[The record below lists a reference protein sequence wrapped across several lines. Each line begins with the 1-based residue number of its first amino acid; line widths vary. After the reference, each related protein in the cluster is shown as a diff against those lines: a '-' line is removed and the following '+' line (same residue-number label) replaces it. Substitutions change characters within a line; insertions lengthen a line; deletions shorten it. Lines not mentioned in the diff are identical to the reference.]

1 MNSDPSSKRMITN
14 NSSTS
19 LAEAL
24 GYREKEILSYL
35 YLGRAKWENLMKT
48 IRAQEQAQ
56 SADFNNEQ
64 VWTFLIGCGYALC
77 GEAGIRKLASIL
89 TGSDQVKPLLNKMWF
104 EFLPLPPRQG
114 EGNTSIDLALGT
126 ISCRKQTR
134 GGIKLDD
141 SEHTW
146 VCFCEMKYNSDIS
159 CDTTHDSQRNQ
170 LLRVIENA
178 LCFQKSGRYADKVF
192 VTLVTP
198 DAFRYANVKSRLY
211 QYKYEEY
218 KNDPTRIIGDLQECS
233 LLHRMQTN
241 WHYPTDMVKRI
252 NNFSLNWITYEELL
266 ANSSYP
272 EETLHSGI
280 LLKLRR
286 FWENY
291 GRP

>member
-19 LAEAL
+19 LAEVL

-35 YLGRAKWENLMKT
+35 YLGRAKWDDLIKK

-56 SADFNNEQ
+56 TPDFANEQ
-64 VWTFLIGCGYALC
+64 VCTFLIACGYALC
-77 GEAGIRKLASIL
+77 GEDGIKELTKIL
-89 TGSDQVKPLLNKMWF
+89 TGSDQTKRLHSGIWF
-104 EFLPLPPRQG
+104 EFMPLPPRKG
-114 EGNTSIDLALGT
+114 EGNTSVDLALGT
-126 ISCRKQTR
+126 ISCRKQTK
-134 GGIKLDD
+134 GGMQLDD
-141 SEHTW
+141 SVNTW

-159 CDTTHDSQRNQ
+159 KTTTHDSQRNQ

-178 LCFQKSGRYADKVF
+178 LCFHSSDAGRYADKVY

-198 DAFRYANVKSRLY
+198 EVFKCANVKSRLY
-211 QYKYEEY
+211 QNKYEVY
-218 KNDPTRIIGDLQECS
+218 RNDPTKIIGDLHNCS
-233 LLHRMQTN
+233 QQPNWSYQTD
-241 WHYPTDMVKRI
+241 TAMAKRI

-266 ANSSYP
+266 ANLPYR

-286 FWENY
+286 FWENC
-291 GRP
+291 GRT